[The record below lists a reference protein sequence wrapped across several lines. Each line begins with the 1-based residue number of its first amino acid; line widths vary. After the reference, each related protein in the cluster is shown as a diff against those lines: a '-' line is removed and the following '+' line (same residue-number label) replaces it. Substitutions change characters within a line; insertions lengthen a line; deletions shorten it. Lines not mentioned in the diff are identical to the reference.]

1 MRVTPQGVIQSESGH
16 SGNSQPPPAG
26 PRMVER
32 RMLGPLGNTV
42 WHYDDQTAI
51 ADGVSI
57 DANNVW
63 GAWLLSGAR
72 LTIHAITGNGTPAWS
87 FSSFG
92 SGNSGVAAAK
102 DADRSGFMES
112 NAAGNDFRQH
122 GFRSTSN
129 GTPDWSFTYPV
140 SDPNLPASSRKVA
153 TSRDGSVIAA
163 VVSDSVTQNSTLYVF
178 DADTGAVTL
187 MWTDPLRMDGV
198 ALTDNGSKALVTQDN
213 RATLVDTSSGN
224 IIFNVAGS
232 GAGNIFYP
240 ISGDGS
246 VFAVGGF
253 NFDVYAFKYA
263 FNGTTYVQVIHF
275 TRANFWFGGASTVS
289 HDGSTAGT
297 FGANYANGWL
307 SGEVY
312 LFDVP
317 SHNMLGSYPVSGTG
331 MYQGTPIG
339 AGSNDNGTVMA
350 FASWGT
356 QFHDWPE
363 VMVFNRSVQ
372 LIGQINFPGSA
383 FSVDV
388 TTDGQYVVG
397 GAKAVHA
404 NQFGSGGRIELIQ
417 LQGSPSPT
425 PTPTATP
432 CASVGSWTEQAPYPI
447 AVSGHAVVSV
457 GGNVYSFGG
466 IVEPPAAITN
476 AYKYTPAT
484 NTWTPIAPLPAPRGW
499 FSGTTDGTYVYL
511 LGGVDQNFNTTATLW
526 RYDPA
531 TNTYNTNLPSYA
543 IPTYF
548 HASAYLNGKI
558 YRIAGAAIGTD
569 FHVEV
574 YTIATNSWSMAANY
588 PFANH
593 NLMTVAL
600 GNYIYAGGGNASP
613 DKTYRYDPS
622 TDTWDDAAVADLPA
636 GRSAAASGAYN
647 GRWLLAGGDVNFA
660 ISTSAIA
667 WDPATNT
674 WSNLA
679 NMVQARDLLAGTTA
693 GQSFYAVAGDSG
705 PGTPTND
712 NQQYTDVPCGT
723 PTTTPSA
730 TPSAT
735 FTPTPSARPTPSEPS
750 MTPLPTPTG
759 TVTPTSTPTTTPP
772 PTPTP
777 ISTVTPTATPT
788 PTPTPTAR
796 PVPAPRSRPTPAPRP

>member
-1 MRVTPQGVIQSESGH
+1 
-16 SGNSQPPPAG
+16 
-26 PRMVER
+26 
-32 RMLGPLGNTV
+32 MLGPLGNTV
-42 WHYDDQTAI
+42 WHYDDTTAI

-72 LTIHAITGNGTPAWS
+72 LTTHAITGNGTPAWA

-102 DADRSGFMES
+102 GADRSGFMES

-122 GFRSTSN
+122 GFRSSSN
-129 GTPDWSFTYPV
+129 GTPDWSFPYPV

-153 TSRDGSVIAA
+153 TSRDGSTIAA
-163 VVSDSVTQNSTLYVF
+163 VVSDSSTQNSTLYVF
-178 DADTGAVTL
+178 NANTGAVTL

-198 ALTDNGSKALVTQDN
+198 ALTDNGSMALVTQDN

-224 IIFNVAGS
+224 IVFSATGS
-232 GAGNIFYP
+232 GAGSIFYP

-253 NFDVYAFKYA
+253 NFDVYAF
-263 FNGTTYVQVIHF
+263 NGTTYNRVIHF
-275 TRANFWFGGASTVS
+275 TRANFWFGQASTVS
-289 HDGSTAGT
+289 HDGSTVGT
-297 FGANYANGWL
+297 FGGNFANGWL

-317 SHNMLGSYPVSGTG
+317 SGTMLGSYPVSGTG
-331 MYQGTPIG
+331 AYQGTPIG
-339 AGSNDNGTVMA
+339 AASNDNGTVMA

-372 LIGQINFPGSA
+372 LIGQINFAGSA

-388 TTDGQYVVG
+388 RTDGQYVVG

-417 LQGSPSPT
+417 PQASPT

-432 CASVGSWTEQAPYPI
+432 CASVGAWTEQAPYPI

-466 IVEPPAAITN
+466 IVNNVAIAN

-484 NTWTPIAPLPAPRGW
+484 NTWTPIASLPAPRGW
-499 FSGTTDGTYVYL
+499 FSGASDGTYIYL
-511 LGGVDQNFNTTATLW
+511 LGGVDQTFNTTATLW

-531 TNTYNTNLPSYA
+531 TNTYNTSLPSYT

-574 YTIATNSWSMAANY
+574 YDIATNTWSMAANY

-593 NLMTVAL
+593 NLMAVAL
-600 GNYIYAGGGNASP
+600 GSYIYAGGGNASP

-622 TDTWDDAAVADLPA
+622 TNTWDDAAIADFPA
-636 GRSAAASGAYN
+636 GRSSAASGAYN

-660 ISTSAIA
+660 TSNSVIA

-674 WSNLA
+674 WNNLP
-679 NMVQARDLLAGTTA
+679 NMVQARDNLEGATA
-693 GQSFYAVAGDSG
+693 GQSFYAVAGDFG
-705 PGTPTND
+705 PGNPTND
-712 NQQYTDVPCGT
+712 NQQYTEVC
-723 PTTTPSA
+723 PTTTPTPTA
-730 TPSAT
+730 TPTATPIATAT
-735 FTPTPSARPTPSEPS
+735 FTPTPTATF
-750 MTPLPTPTG
+750 
-759 TVTPTSTPTTTPP
+759 TPTTTATATV
-772 PTPTP
+772 TP
-777 ISTVTPTATPT
+777 TPTATPT
-788 PTPTPTAR
+788 LTPRPSPTPRVAPTRR
-796 PVPAPRSRPTPAPRP
+796 PRPTPPPRPYAEADT

>member
-1 MRVTPQGVIQSESGH
+1 MKTKQTAQSAIRNLRILTALFSVCALTFLALVAAANTSTRGQAVRTAGVTRRVLIRVTPQGVIQSTDIRSSKAPSMAVTPPES
-16 SGNSQPPPAG
+16 
-26 PRMVER
+26 RV
-32 RMLGPLGNTV
+32 LGPSGNTV
-42 WHYDDQTAI
+42 WQYNDQAAI

-63 GAWLLSGAR
+63 GAWTLSGAR

-87 FSSFG
+87 FSAFG

-102 DADRSGFMES
+102 GADRSGFMES

-129 GTPDWSFTYPV
+129 GTADWSFPYPV

-153 TSRDGSVIAA
+153 TSRDGSTIAA

-187 MWTDPLRMDGV
+187 MWTDPVRMDGV

-224 IIFNVAGS
+224 IIFSVAGS

-253 NFDVYAFKYA
+253 NFDVYAF
-263 FNGTTYVQVIHF
+263 NGTTYVQVIHL

-363 VMVFNRSVQ
+363 VMVFNRNVQ

-388 TTDGQYVVG
+388 STDGQYVVG

-417 LQGSPSPT
+417 LQPSPT

-432 CASVGSWTEQAPYPI
+432 
-447 AVSGHAVVSV
+447 
-457 GGNVYSFGG
+457 
-466 IVEPPAAITN
+466 
-476 AYKYTPAT
+476 
-484 NTWTPIAPLPAPRGW
+484 
-499 FSGTTDGTYVYL
+499 
-511 LGGVDQNFNTTATLW
+511 TA
-526 RYDPA
+526 
-531 TNTYNTNLPSYA
+531 
-543 IPTYF
+543 
-548 HASAYLNGKI
+548 
-558 YRIAGAAIGTD
+558 
-569 FHVEV
+569 
-574 YTIATNSWSMAANY
+574 
-588 PFANH
+588 
-593 NLMTVAL
+593 
-600 GNYIYAGGGNASP
+600 
-613 DKTYRYDPS
+613 
-622 TDTWDDAAVADLPA
+622 
-636 GRSAAASGAYN
+636 
-647 GRWLLAGGDVNFA
+647 
-660 ISTSAIA
+660 
-667 WDPATNT
+667 
-674 WSNLA
+674 
-679 NMVQARDLLAGTTA
+679 
-693 GQSFYAVAGDSG
+693 
-705 PGTPTND
+705 
-712 NQQYTDVPCGT
+712 
-723 PTTTPSA
+723 
-730 TPSAT
+730 
-735 FTPTPSARPTPSEPS
+735 
-750 MTPLPTPTG
+750 
-759 TVTPTSTPTTTPP
+759 
-772 PTPTP
+772 
-777 ISTVTPTATPT
+777 TATPT
-788 PTPTPTAR
+788 PSPTAIPRATPTPR
-796 PVPAPRSRPTPAPRP
+796 PRPTPAPRP